1 MEGTVK
7 WFNNKKGYGFINGD
21 DGVDYFV
28 HFSFITDG
36 SMLRENDRVGQL
48 MRMADEVEAL
58 FGQRPTGAWLAE
70 RVWEPD
76 VPKALVKAGYDF
88 ARESIEYRFEVPDS
102 Y

>member
-36 SMLRENDRVGQL
+36 SMLRENDRVSFDSEETERGQQ
-48 MRMADEVEAL
+48 AKNV
-58 FGQRPTGAWLAE
+58 TKLASG
-70 RVWEPD
+70 EPS
-76 VPKALVKAGYDF
+76 
-88 ARESIEYRFEVPDS
+88 E
-102 Y
+102 